1 MYAKLVEILV
11 TNLLLPLLKDL
22 AFMLYNMFKVR
33 QIRKEREEA
42 ARIKAEA
49 YSGSKTD
56 EEIKDTFDNMP

>member
-42 ARIKAEA
+42 ARLKAEA
-49 YSGSKTD
+49 YAKAKTE
-56 EEIKDTFDNMP
+56 EEIKNTFDNLP

>member
-1 MYAKLVEILV
+1 MYAKLIEILV

-42 ARIKAEA
+42 AKIKAEA
-49 YSGSKTD
+49 YAGSKTE